1 MSHAECRKEFPLL
14 FDQLDQNAA
23 SWRNRG
29 GIKSRHLQDAN
40 RACVDGCARF
50 IIKDGRIFIRLYTLG
65 PQSRVR
71 GVMTLFRTAVE
82 AANAEDKAR
91 FEGVDIILNGID
103 RDGFEAGDGAGW
115 VLTKEAA
122 DPPGQYLLREYPA
135 CYTSEASLND

>member
-23 SWRNRG
+23 SWRSRG
-29 GIKSRHLQDAN
+29 GIKSRHLQDAST
-40 RACVDGCARF
+40 ACVDGCARF
-50 IIKDGRIFIRLYTLG
+50 VIKDGRIFIRLYTLG

-103 RDGFEAGDGAGW
+103 RDGFEAGSGAGW

-135 CYTSEASLND
+135 CHTSEASLND